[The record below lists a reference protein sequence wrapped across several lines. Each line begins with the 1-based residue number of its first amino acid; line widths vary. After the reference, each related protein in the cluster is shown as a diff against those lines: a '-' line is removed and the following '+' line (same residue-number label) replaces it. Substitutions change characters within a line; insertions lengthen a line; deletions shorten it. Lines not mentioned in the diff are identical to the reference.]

1 MADVPAR
8 GQRFAWILLVC
19 GLVSFAAS
27 VTFLLVLI
35 LEDWSLTGF
44 LNVIWTSSLGLM
56 WVLLYRRSVKQESV
70 SGQSPPG
77 PN

>member
-19 GLVSFAAS
+19 GLASFAAS
-27 VTFLLVLI
+27 VTFLLVLV
-35 LEDWSLTGF
+35 LKEWSLAG
-44 LNVIWTSSLGLM
+44 LLKVIWTSSLGLM

-70 SGQSPPG
+70 TGQSPPG